1 MPRPLGNKKS
11 TKDSRP
17 DKQTRAPRPSGNKR
31 SDKDSR
37 PEKRAKPAAD
47 RPKRDSSEQETKR
60 GTRGTSRNPP
70 FYKSEPKQSDKP
82 KRAPKPW
89 EKKEER
95 DGNSGPGFKRPVAT
109 GKYLGRRK
117 PEPPVAKSSDGLIRL
132 NRFLSNAGIAARRE
146 ADKLIQIGMVKVNG
160 KVVTE
165 LGVKV
170 DPRVDIVKYDDKN
183 LKPEKLQYVILN
195 KPKDYLTT
203 SEDPLERKTVMH
215 LVHEACK
222 ERIYPVG
229 RLDRV
234 TTGLLLFTNDGEM
247 ARRLTSPKN
256 GFAKLYHVETLEKV
270 RGEHMDAIRE
280 GLRLE
285 EGFIQADEISLVNN
299 DPRQVG
305 LRINSSKDRIIKA
318 VFEHFKYTVKKVDR
332 VMFASLTKRD
342 LPRGRYR
349 HLTENEVNFLKMIR

>member
-1 MPRPLGNKKS
+1 MPRS
-11 TKDSRP
+11 
-17 DKQTRAPRPSGNKR
+17 QGNKR
-31 SDKDSR
+31 ERDTRDEQKSR
-37 PEKRAKPAAD
+37 SSSA
-47 RPKRDSSEQETKR
+47 RPKRETGPTDSKR
-60 GTRGTSRNPP
+60 GTRGTSRNAPIR
-70 FYKSEPKQSDKP
+70 KSEAKPAEKP
-82 KRAPKPW
+82 KRAPKTW
-89 EKKEER
+89 EKKEDFEGKSR
-95 DGNSGPGFKRPVAT
+95 GGLSRGPFK
-109 GKYLGRRK
+109 GKFVGKRR
-117 PEPPVAKSSDGLIRL
+117 PEPQPKIDDGLMRL
-132 NRFLSNAGIAARRE
+132 NRFLSNAGIASRRD
-146 ADKLIQIGMVKVNG
+146 ADKLIELGLVKVNG

-165 LGVKV
+165 LGMKV
-170 DPRVDIVKYDDKN
+170 DPKVDVVKYDDKN

-195 KPKDYLTT
+195 KPKDYITT

-215 LVHEACK
+215 LIEGACK
-222 ERIYPVG
+222 ERVYPIG
-229 RLDRV
+229 RLDRM

-256 GFAKLYHVETLEKV
+256 GFPKLYHVETLEKI
-270 RGEHMDAIRE
+270 RGEHIDAIRE

-285 EGFIQADEISLVNN
+285 EGFVKADEISLVNG

-349 HLTENEVNFLKMIR
+349 HLTENEVSFLKMIR

>member
-1 MPRPLGNKKS
+1 M
-11 TKDSRP
+11 
-17 DKQTRAPRPSGNKR
+17 PRPSGNKR
-31 SDKDSR
+31 ENKDSR
-37 PEKRAKPAAD
+37 PEKRSGRQAD
-47 RPKRDSSEQETKR
+47 SGKRAPRELESNR
-60 GTRGTSRNPP
+60 GTRGTVRNTPER
-70 FYKSEPKQSDKP
+70 KVEPKKTEKP

-89 EKKEER
+89 ELKEER
-95 DGNSGPGFKRPVAT
+95 DGNSRGTFKRP

-117 PEPPVAKSSDGLIRL
+117 PEPAPKSNDGLIRL
-132 NRFLSNAGIAARRE
+132 NRFLSNAGIASRRD
-146 ADKLIQIGMVKVNG
+146 ADKLIELGLVKVNG

-165 LGVKV
+165 LGMKV
-170 DPRVDIVKYDDKN
+170 DPRVDVVKYDDKN
-183 LKPEKLQYVILN
+183 LKPEKLQYVVLN

-203 SEDPLERKTVMH
+203 SDDPLERKTVMH
-215 LVHEACK
+215 LIHDACK

-229 RLDRV
+229 RLDRM

-256 GFAKLYHVETLEKV
+256 GFPKLYHVETLEKIK
-270 RGEHMDAIRE
+270 GEHIDAIRE

-285 EGFIQADEISLVNN
+285 EGFVKADEISLVNG

-305 LRINSSKDRIIKA
+305 LRINTSKDRIIKA

-349 HLTENEVNFLKMIR
+349 HLSENEVNFLKMIR